1 MKRIVPVSLFLLLAS
16 TAVNAQP
23 NLKDSVSSVWFLQ
36 PHISLQ
42 VPQGDMK
49 ERFYPNTAVGFG
61 LFRKTDANWLFGI
74 EMSYL
79 FAEKVK
85 NEDQLLSNITTSE
98 GYVIDQTGVFAN
110 IHFRERGFYAQVK
123 TGKIIPTRFGNPN
136 SGVLVMGSLGLLQ
149 HKIRIEV
156 YENTAPQLKDD
167 YNKGYDKLTNGPA
180 ASLYLGYMHFSNNKL
195 TNYSIGAEYTY
206 GATRSRRDY
215 DFVLMGKDETLRSDQ
230 LLSLRLTWIIPF
242 YQRLPKEYYFN

>member
-1 MKRIVPVSLFLLLAS
+1 MKRIVLVSFILPLLFQ
-16 TAVNAQP
+16 AVDAQP
-23 NLKDSVSSVWFLQ
+23 NLKDSAASVWFLQ

-42 VPQGDMK
+42 APQGDMK

-85 NEDQLLSNITTSE
+85 NEDKLLSNIITSE

-136 SGVLVMGSLGLLQ
+136 SGLLIMGSLGLLQ

-156 YENTAPQLKDD
+156 YENTAPQLADD
-167 YNKGYDKLTNGPA
+167 YKKGYDKLTGGPA
-180 ASLYLGYMHFSNNKL
+180 GSLYVGYMHFSNNKL
-195 TNYSIGAEYTY
+195 TNYSIGAEYIY
-206 GATRSRRDY
+206 GATKSLRDY
-215 DFVLMGKDETLRSDQ
+215 DFVLMGRDETLRGDQ
-230 LLSLRLTWIIPF
+230 LLSLRFTWIIPF
-242 YQRLPKEYYFN
+242 YQRLPKDYYFN